1 MECYVNDD
9 YDQNFSKNLDEL
21 SDLEDEYSEINIPN
35 DEEVS
40 LDQMK
45 KNISFYDLRK
55 NNKFKQ
61 TK

>member
-9 YDQNFSKNLDEL
+9 YDQDFSKNLDQL
-21 SDLEDEYSEINIPN
+21 SDSEDEYSEINIPN

-45 KNISFYDLRK
+45 KIISFYDLRK